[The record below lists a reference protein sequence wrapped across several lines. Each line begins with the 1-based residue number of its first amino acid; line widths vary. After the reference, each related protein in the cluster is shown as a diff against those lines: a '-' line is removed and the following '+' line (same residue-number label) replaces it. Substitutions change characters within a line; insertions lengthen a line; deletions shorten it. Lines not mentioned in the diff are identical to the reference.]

1 MFQIPT
7 PEQWQGLFTIAEKI
21 RTKKPWEKYPEEL
34 IFEFKPQEK
43 DPFYITVHGYEE
55 DVIGISLYPN
65 QSDVQKYMNII
76 DQGDDVGFQ
85 TIIAN
90 QSCIT
95 VIYGEESHLSPG
107 DVTAMEQA
115 GFRPDGSPH
124 SYIYFRKYQPGM
136 SPWYI
141 QSDDVILLTEA
152 LNAFDEATEL
162 FRNEVPDPSDFMIA
176 CGDKD
181 GKKQVNVVDFDSS
194 LRKEKEDA
202 VKDDLYVARLK
213 RLKKTARCLEI
224 DICYLGNPVGSQLGP
239 IPFFPRLCIIADS
252 DEGYIADQCLFEE
265 TSQEED
271 TFFSFLSEYLQA
283 NGLPRLI
290 RIKRENTGYLLH
302 DLCKKLNIKVEEK
315 KELPLIDDFLSMI
328 GGFQPG
334 E

>member
-7 PEQWQGLFTIAEKI
+7 PEQWKDLFTIAEKL
-21 RTKKPWEKYPEEL
+21 RTKKLWAKYPEEL
-34 IFEFKPQEK
+34 IFEFKPQGEN
-43 DPFYITVHGYEE
+43 PFYITVHGYEE
-55 DVIGISLYPN
+55 EVVGISLYPN
-65 QSDVQKYMNII
+65 QNDIQKYMNII
-76 DQGDDVGFQ
+76 DRGDDVEFQ

-95 VIYGEESHLSPG
+95 VIYGEENHLGPG
-107 DVTAMEQA
+107 DITAMKQA
-115 GFRPDGSPH
+115 EFHPDNSPH

-141 QSDDVILLTEA
+141 QRDDVTFLTKA
-152 LNAFDEATEL
+152 LKAFDEATEH
-162 FRNEVPDPSDFMIA
+162 FHNEPPNPSDFMVA
-176 CGDKD
+176 CSDEN
-181 GKKQVNVVDFDSS
+181 GKKQVNIVDFDHS

-202 VKDDLYVARLK
+202 VKDDLYIARLK
-213 RLKKTARCLEI
+213 QIKKTARCLEI
-224 DICYLGNPVGSQLGP
+224 DICYLGTPVSSQLGP
-239 IPFFPRLCIIADS
+239 IPFFPRICIIADS

-265 TSQEED
+265 TGDEED
-271 TFFSFLSEYLQA
+271 TFFAFLSEYLRT

-290 RIKRENTGYLLH
+290 RIKKDHTGYLLH

-328 GGFQPG
+328 GGYQPG